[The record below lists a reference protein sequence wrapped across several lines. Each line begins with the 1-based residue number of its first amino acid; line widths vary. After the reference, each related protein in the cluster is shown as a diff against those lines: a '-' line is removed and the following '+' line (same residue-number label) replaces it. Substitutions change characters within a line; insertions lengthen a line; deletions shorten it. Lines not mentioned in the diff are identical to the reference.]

1 MKKIILS
8 LILLCFLVSCGDNS
22 IEKSENIETTTV
34 NQTKQVEEENR
45 AILERD
51 GIKILW
57 NPKAYNTEGFKKNA
71 EQDMTADELMF
82 EILYANI
89 KSAPEEYNDKVS
101 FVFVNIGYPEN
112 TKDLVIQFALSNIT
126 KQTIRNIKFDL
137 MVEDKNTGER
147 YLELRNAELDSD
159 LEIDIP
165 PSTVYFYP
173 VGTGTSVERSVGT
186 KLGQN
191 DVNVYVENLT
201 YDIVE

>member
-22 IEKSENIETTTV
+22 IEKSENIETTTT

-57 NPKAYNTEGFKKNA
+57 NPKVYNNEEFKKIA
-71 EQDMTADELMF
+71 KQDMTADKLMF
-82 EILYANI
+82 EVLYANI

-101 FVFVNIGYPEN
+101 FVFINIGYPEN
-112 TKDLVIQFALSNIT
+112 TRDLVILQAVSNIT
-126 KQTIRNIKFDL
+126 DQTIKNIKFDL

-147 YLELRNAELDSD
+147 YLEVRGAEFDSD

-173 VGTGTSVERSVGT
+173 VGVTTSVERIVGT